1 MRYHIPRYEVFKLGT
16 DKLKYYDWNL
26 TISKKEAFLLG
37 ELIPLFEGQEFRLI
51 ADILQQNISQ
61 IDFSKYL
68 LSVVLD
74 SKKDFRRMVSPA
86 GITVNGIHFR
96 RFVGTTGGLK
106 NNTLLFANSAI
117 IDELNRRCE
126 CGRNPHVPLV
136 PAKYEAYKAL
146 TCSASRP
153 IPNPERI
160 LVVRDCIT
168 HFTDTVISLDDTD
181 EARREPAMTLVHE
194 KELTNNVSD
203 GFGLCTIQYMDRV
216 SKALGLDY
224 VPGGICLRNAWFKG
238 MLYPF
243 PIMEFVEQYGPKDY
257 LIRDIW
263 GNLQDIRRCEM
274 IVTESSLKL
283 WSSYQSIDDYLEQ
296 CAACGYT
303 FAVTKIAPKKLE
315 DVREINY
322 QYLQS
327 YDFTD
332 EEIGELCSPTVR
344 YLKEALCGDYESTVR
359 FLGLTG
365 DTGDMGWQQALC
377 TSPYMMKDP
386 YVIDAVH
393 RMIRRKI
400 DEAKIGKLRIHG
412 NYQLASGDPF
422 ALMQH
427 VCGLPVTGLLDA
439 GECYSSYWNRE
450 GVGRLTVFRS
460 PMTSH
465 HNIRKCVCRSTP
477 DTNFWYQ
484 YMDTILI
491 INSWDTFCMAENGC
505 DYDSDILFSTDN
517 PVLQKRHRVLPAIE
531 CVQRTAKKVVIT
543 EKEIIK
549 TNKDGMGNDV
559 GSVTN
564 HITAM
569 MEVQSHFDPESR
581 QFEKLDYRIM
591 CGQLYQQNT
600 LDKLKGILS
609 KSMPPNWYQL
619 SACGDDPD
627 LQAICAHKKP
637 YFMIYI
643 YGDTKKAYRD
653 YMDKCDKKCRALL
666 GTTVADLLSRKP
678 EGQLSEAEET
688 FFHWYERKMPVGTGP
703 CSMNRIC
710 RYVEGQFDGYTGRLK
725 ADGGFDYTR
734 LKVRR
739 RCTELHRR
747 QLRELAQEY
756 GQLVSDYKKSQSRM
770 TREEK
775 TEKRQYIKLT
785 FRQLARELCPDGD
798 ERLNILLD
806 LCYGEGLN
814 RQFFWDCAGDLMIK
828 RLEGFDEADSE

>member
-1 MRYHIPRYEVFKLGT
+1 MRYHIPRYEVFKIGT
-16 DKLKYYDWNL
+16 DKLKYHDWNL
-26 TISKKEAFLLG
+26 TVSKKEAFLLG

-51 ADILQQNISQ
+51 ADILQRDISK
-61 IDFSKYL
+61 IDFSSYL

-74 SKKDFRRMVSPA
+74 SKKDFARMVSPA
-86 GITVNGIHFR
+86 GITVNGICFR

-106 NNTLLFANSAI
+106 NNTFLFANSEI
-117 IDELNRRCE
+117 IDDLNRRCE
-126 CGRNPHVPLV
+126 CGRDPGVPLV

-153 IPNPERI
+153 IPNPGRI
-160 LVVRDCIT
+160 LVVRDCLT
-168 HFTDTVISLDDTD
+168 HFTDTVISLDDRD
-181 EARREPAMTLVHE
+181 EARREPAMSLIRE

-203 GFGLCTIQYMDRV
+203 GFGLCTVQYMENTA
-216 SKALGLDY
+216 KALGLDY

-243 PIMEFVEQYGPKDY
+243 PIMEFMEKYGPPDY

-263 GNLQDIRRCEM
+263 GNLQDVRQCGM
-274 IVTESSLKL
+274 IVTESSFKL
-283 WSSYQSIDDYLEQ
+283 WSSYQSIDDYMEK
-296 CAACGYT
+296 CRENGYT
-303 FAVTKIAPKKLE
+303 FAVTKIAPQKLE

-332 EEIGELCSPTVR
+332 EDIEELCSPTVR
-344 YLKEALCGDYESTVR
+344 FLKDALCTDYESTVR

-365 DTGDMGWQQALC
+365 DVRDMGWQQALC
-377 TSPYMMKDP
+377 ASPYMMKDP

-427 VCGLPVTGLLDA
+427 VCGLPVTGLLGA

-450 GVGRLTVFRS
+450 GVGRLTIFRS

-465 HNIRKCVCRSTP
+465 HNIRSCVCRSGQ
-477 DTNFWYQ
+477 DTEFWYR

-491 INSWDTFCMAENGC
+491 VNSWDTFCMAENGC
-505 DYDSDILFSTDN
+505 DYDSDILFSTGH
-517 PVLQKRHRVLPAIE
+517 PVLQKRHRELPAIE
-531 CVQRTAKKVVIT
+531 CVQRTARKTVIT
-543 EKEIIK
+543 EKEILK
-549 TNKDGMGNDV
+549 TNRDGMGNDV
-559 GSVTN
+559 GSITN

-569 MEVQSHFDPESR
+569 MEVRSHFPRESR
-581 QFEKLDYRIM
+581 EYKELDYRIM

-609 KSMPPNWYQL
+609 KTMPSSWYKL
-619 SACGDDPD
+619 GACEGNPY
-627 LQAICAHKKP
+627 LQSICAHKKP

-643 YGDTKKAYRD
+643 YSETRKAYRD
-653 YMDKCDKKCRALL
+653 YMDRCNKKCRALF
-666 GTTVADLLSRKP
+666 GCTVAQLQAGKTKER
-678 EGQLSEAEET
+678 LSEEEKN
-688 FFHWYERKMPVGTGP
+688 FLHWYELKMPVGTGP
-703 CSMNRIC
+703 CAMNRIC
-710 RYVEGQFDGYTGRLK
+710 AYVERQFDGYTGQLK

-739 RCTELHRR
+739 RCSQLHRG
-747 QLRELAQEY
+747 QLRELAREY
-756 GQLVSDYKKSQSRM
+756 GGLVSDYKKSQTRM
-770 TREEK
+770 TRDEK
-775 TEKRQYIKLT
+775 FEKRQYIKQS
-785 FRQLARELCPDGD
+785 FRQLARKLCPDD
-798 ERLNILLD
+798 RERFNIMLD
-806 LCYGEGLN
+806 LCYGEGQN

-828 RLEGFDEADSE
+828 RLEEFDEADFK